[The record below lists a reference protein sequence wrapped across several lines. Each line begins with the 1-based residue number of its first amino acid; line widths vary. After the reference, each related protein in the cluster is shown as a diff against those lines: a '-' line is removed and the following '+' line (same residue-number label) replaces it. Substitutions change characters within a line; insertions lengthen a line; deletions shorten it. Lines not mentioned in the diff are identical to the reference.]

1 MTRALPAIV
10 VAAVTFAA
18 ILALSA
24 LAARSGALADD
35 AVMLWASAIAAGDG
49 QVSIGRIVAAY
60 PTLPFLATAL
70 LELMAPAGAPTPA
83 LLSAL
88 LLGLVAGLWFLALR
102 DSGIGVAAAMTATVL
117 VALHPA
123 ILRAAV
129 SGPSEIFL
137 VAFLA
142 LLAKGLYDL
151 RTTTAAPDVMTVA
164 LALVGLAFSHPMG
177 AAIALASV
185 PFLALAVRPSVV
197 ANSGINVVVALVFPA
212 LFCVASFVYVSWVFP
227 GSGWSFLTSPSA
239 SLATWAADFSRR
251 WHWPRSLA
259 IDAGIM
265 VALALA
271 VGAPSAVVAIAK
283 VHRRRPLVAP
293 AAVLAIAAVVAATM
307 AVVTGV
313 FGNPASVAIA
323 APVLA
328 AVAMIRIPSAH
339 ERMAPVLAL
348 LVLGWIG
355 GAGAVLLLDP
365 AFANQT
371 LAMAGVAPGDRE
383 RIDALNLGHAAA
395 GHEGVLVDT
404 FNSPAVVLGRGAAH
418 GLLTPQGDDFA
429 LTVLFARINAPFVAV
444 PDPHTPAG
452 VQDRLNKAFPK
463 LHRFGEP
470 GYRLVYQNSTWRMF
484 ARANA
489 LAIAND

>member
-10 VAAVTFAA
+10 VAVGIFAA

-24 LAARSGALADD
+24 VAVRTAALGDD

-49 QVSIGRIVAAY
+49 QISIGRIVAAY
-60 PTLPFLATAL
+60 PTLPFLATTL
-70 LELMAPAGAPTPA
+70 LELMAPVGAPTPA
-83 LLSAL
+83 LLSASM
-88 LLGLVAGLWFLALR
+88 LGLLASLWFLALR

-117 VALHPA
+117 IALHPA
-123 ILRAAV
+123 VLRAAV

-151 RTTTAAPDVMTVA
+151 RETTAAPDVMTVA
-164 LALVGLAFSHPMG
+164 LALLGLAFSHPMG
-177 AAIALASV
+177 AAIALAAV

-212 LFCVASFVYVSWVFP
+212 LFCVGSFVYVSWVFP
-227 GSGWSFLTSPSA
+227 GSGWSFLTNPSA
-239 SLATWAADFSRR
+239 SRATWAADFPRLWS
-251 WHWPRSLA
+251 WPRSLA
-259 IDAGIM
+259 LDAGIM

-271 VGAPSAVVAIAK
+271 VGAPSAVVAVVK

-293 AAVLAIAAVVAATM
+293 AAVLATAAVVAATM

-328 AVAMIRIPSAH
+328 AIAMIRIPSAH

-355 GAGAVLLLDP
+355 GAGAILVLDP
-365 AFANQT
+365 AFAAQA
-371 LAMAGVAPGDRE
+371 LAMTGVAPADRE
-383 RIDALNLGHAAA
+383 RVDALNLGHATA

-404 FNSPAVVLGRGAAH
+404 FNSPAVVLGRGAAS
-418 GLLTPQGDDFA
+418 GLLTPQGEAFT
-429 LTVLFARINAPFVAV
+429 LTMLFARIDAPFVAV
-444 PDPHTPAG
+444 PDPHSPAG

-484 ARANA
+484 ARINTP
-489 LAIAND
+489 AIAND